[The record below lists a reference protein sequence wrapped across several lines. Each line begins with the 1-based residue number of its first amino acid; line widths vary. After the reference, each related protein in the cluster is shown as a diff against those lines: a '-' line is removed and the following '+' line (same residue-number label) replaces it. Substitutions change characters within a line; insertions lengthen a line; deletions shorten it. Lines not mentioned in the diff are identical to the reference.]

1 MDVNQPRC
9 RFCAI
14 SFRYRA
20 RYPMGVGQL
29 DQLAKEIFAEET
41 AAVTGGGATW
51 ALPGEIGL
59 TAVRLDGLLRVRQPA
74 RVSRLAAPW
83 TAVKGNDEIALEI
96 KMPGDHLD
104 GCMLQR
110 TLLRRQARNVER
122 VEDKTPWDGEE
133 PIWVVAPH
141 VPRMLS
147 KRRRLRRFA
156 PGCYHVGPS
165 AFPFVWVAANELP
178 LREELLPFLM
188 ARSGRALQRFVRW
201 VVTRRPREWVLRMV
215 QILPMSTSLREE
227 MLRYVPRT
235 DDPEIRA
242 RQKHVARVLLDMD
255 PELREEVKGEAREE
269 GRLQEARGALRGVL
283 ATRELSLST
292 EDEARIEACADL
304 ATLHRWHTQA
314 IVASSAVE
322 ALRGCPFAHT

>member
-1 MDVNQPRC
+1 
-9 RFCAI
+9 
-14 SFRYRA
+14 
-20 RYPMGVGQL
+20 
-29 DQLAKEIFAEET
+29 
-41 AAVTGGGATW
+41 
-51 ALPGEIGL
+51 
-59 TAVRLDGLLRVRQPA
+59 
-74 RVSRLAAPW
+74 
-83 TAVKGNDEIALEI
+83 
-96 KMPGDHLD
+96 
-104 GCMLQR
+104 
-110 TLLRRQARNVER
+110 
-122 VEDKTPWDGEE
+122 
-133 PIWVVAPH
+133 VVAPH
-141 VPRMLS
+141 VPEMLP
-147 KRRRLRRFA
+147 KRRKLRRFA

-255 PELREEVKGEAREE
+255 PELREEVGSKAHEDGLKE
-269 GRLQEARGALRGVL
+269 GRLVEARAALHRVL
-283 ATRELSLST
+283 ARRELSLSA

-304 ATLHRWHTQA
+304 ATLERWLDQA
-314 IVASSAVE
+314 VIASSAAE
-322 ALRGCPFAHT
+322 ALHGSASP

>member
-1 MDVNQPRC
+1 
-9 RFCAI
+9 
-14 SFRYRA
+14 
-20 RYPMGVGQL
+20 MGVGQL
-29 DQLAKEIFAEET
+29 DKLAKEIFAEET
-41 AAVTGGGATW
+41 AAVTRGGATW

-59 TAVRLDGLLRVRQPA
+59 TAIRLDGLLRIRQPA

-83 TAVKGNDEIALEI
+83 TAVKGNDEVALEI

-122 VEDKTPWDGEE
+122 AEDKTPWDGEE

-147 KRRRLRRFA
+147 KRRTLRRFA
-156 PGCYHVGPS
+156 PGCYRVGPS

-227 MLRYVPRT
+227 MLRFVPRT

-255 PELREEVKGEAREE
+255 PELREEVNRPALEKGLEKGRKQGLKQ
-269 GRLQEARGALRGVL
+269 GRLQEARAALRGVL
-283 ATRELSLST
+283 ATRELSLSA

-314 IVASSAVE
+314 IVASSAAK
-322 ALRGCPFAHT
+322 ALRG

>member
-1 MDVNQPRC
+1 M
-9 RFCAI
+9 
-14 SFRYRA
+14 
-20 RYPMGVGQL
+20 
-29 DQLAKEIFAEET
+29 
-41 AAVTGGGATW
+41 TGGGATW
-51 ALPGEIGL
+51 ALSGEIGL

-83 TAVKGNDEIALEI
+83 SAVKGNDEIALEI
-96 KMPGDHLD
+96 KMPGDHWD
-104 GCMLQR
+104 GGMLQR

-122 VEDKTPWDGEE
+122 AEDKTPWDGEE

-141 VPRMLS
+141 VPRMLP
-147 KRRRLRRFA
+147 KRRKLRRFA
-156 PGCYHVGPS
+156 PGCYNVGPS

-255 PELREEVKGEAREE
+255 PELRAEVGSKAHEE
-269 GRLQEARGALRGVL
+269 GLEKGVDQGRLLGERAALRRVL
-283 ATRELSLST
+283 ARRELSLSP

-304 ATLHRWHTQA
+304 ATLERWLDQA
-314 IVASSAVE
+314 VVASSAAE
-322 ALRGCPFAHT
+322 ALHGEAAP